1 MWILHYLAGMLVS
14 LLPEPYRTRY
24 RPSIDLYRA
33 AALSG
38 FVESAGCLAIL
49 FVRYVDFLQRRLV
62 ETSDAMVT
70 NGRLDMVGA
79 RPVQYG
85 LGFVILLEFVFHPLT
100 LLLAYLT
107 FEGLLRFLAAAAT
120 RETLSSLPFYLA
132 ARAYRRSKHAASA
145 GSADL

>member
-1 MWILHYLAGMLVS
+1 MRILHYLAGILVS

-38 FVESAGCLAIL
+38 LVESVECLAIL
-49 FVRYVDFLQRRLV
+49 FIRYVDFLQRRLV
-62 ETSDAMVT
+62 ETSGAMVA

-85 LGFVILLEFVFHPLT
+85 LGFVVLLEFVFHPLT

-107 FEGLLRFLAAAAT
+107 FEGLVRFLAAAAT

-132 ARAYRRSKHAASA
+132 ARVYRRGRQPASA